1 MLPDYPH
8 LATRLFNV
16 PLAITPGKVEIV
28 MAALADRF
36 GLARLFRADGE
47 MLLLD
52 GGDFDMGEP
61 IDERPYRV
69 IEGIAIV
76 PVQGTLVQ
84 KLGTLRPYSGMTGY
98 DGIRANLSMALAD
111 ETVRAIVLDIDS
123 PGGEVAGCF
132 DLSDAIWRAR
142 GTKPLWAIL
151 SECAFSAAYALA
163 SACDTVTVP
172 RTGGTGSVGVIVA
185 HVDFSQALAKEG
197 ITVTLI
203 TSGARKADGTPYQP
217 LSDDARAAIQSDV
230 DEVAELFFATVARN
244 RGIAVARLRAAQGAT
259 FLGSAGVDMGFA
271 DAVQSPDEALYALW
285 STLQEQTGG
294 SKWASQ

>member
-1 MLPDYPH
+1 MRPDYPH

-52 GGDFDMGEP
+52 DSFDMGDP
-61 IDERPYRV
+61 VDERPYRIV
-69 IEGIAIV
+69 EGIAIV

-84 KLGTLRPYSGMTGY
+84 KLGCLHPYSGMTGY

-111 ETVRAIVLDIDS
+111 DMVRAIVLDVDS

-132 DLSDAIWRAR
+132 DLADAIYHAR
-142 GTKPLWAIL
+142 GGKPMWAIL
-151 SECAFSAAYALA
+151 SECAYSAAYALA
-163 SACDTVTVP
+163 SSCDTVIVP

-185 HVDFSQALAKEG
+185 HVDFSQALAGEG

-203 TSGARKADGTPYQP
+203 TSGARKADGNEFQP
-217 LSDDARAAIQSDV
+217 LSDEARVAIQTDV

-244 RGIAVARLRAAQGAT
+244 RGIPAAKVRDAQGAT
-259 FLGSAGVDMGFA
+259 FLGAAGLRAGFV
-271 DAVQSPDEALYALW
+271 DAVMAPDEALYALY
-285 STLQEQTGG
+285 STFQEQSGG
-294 SKWASQ
+294 ATWAS